1 MKKYIIAA
9 FLLAAA
15 VLIFPAIPM
24 AIPHTRK
31 IAPEPQTATAEN
43 KKKLSE
49 QPYKVLEVST
59 GEILEVPVRDYVI
72 GAVCAEMP
80 ASFHSEA
87 LKAQAAAAH
96 TYAERQRMHEQ
107 KFPTPELCGADFST
121 DVSQY
126 QGYYTKEQ
134 AKQFFGAD
142 FEKNYQR
149 ISDAAD
155 EVMDYVITYNDEP
168 IISAF
173 HSMSPGMTESAEN
186 AWGTAVSYLVPVDSS
201 SDLDAPKY
209 TDEVRYD
216 REVLRNKLETAFP
229 SIVLDDECP
238 IWVIVKKASES
249 GMVLEADVGDIT
261 ATGAELRSALAL
273 RSPCFDVRYE
283 GTETIFTTHGFG
295 HCVGMSQYGANAMA
309 ASGKTWEQILRH
321 YYTGCNIE
329 KIS

>member
-1 MKKYIIAA
+1 MPIWTSEA
-9 FLLAAA
+9 FTLVPAHIPVFDLGTHVSRNGQNTVCGSHGGFSRACGGGRLLCGSAY
-15 VLIFPAIPM
+15 P
-24 AIPHTRK
+24 
-31 IAPEPQTATAEN
+31 ATAEN

-173 HSMSPGMTESAEN
+173 HSMSPGMTPLMVCFS
-186 AWGTAVSYLVPVDSS
+186 
-201 SDLDAPKY
+201 
-209 TDEVRYD
+209 
-216 REVLRNKLETAFP
+216 KL
-229 SIVLDDECP
+229 
-238 IWVIVKKASES
+238 
-249 GMVLEADVGDIT
+249 
-261 ATGAELRSALAL
+261 
-273 RSPCFDVRYE
+273 
-283 GTETIFTTHGFG
+283 FTR
-295 HCVGMSQYGANAMA
+295 
-309 ASGKTWEQILRH
+309 KL
-321 YYTGCNIE
+321 
-329 KIS
+329 